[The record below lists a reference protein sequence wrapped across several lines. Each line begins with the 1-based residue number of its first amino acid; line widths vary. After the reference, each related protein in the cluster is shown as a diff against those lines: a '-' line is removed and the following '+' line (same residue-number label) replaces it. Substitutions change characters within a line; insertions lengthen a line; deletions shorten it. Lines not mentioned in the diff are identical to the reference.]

1 MARKNGN
8 LEPWEPGY
16 WEQRSKKVPKVGRPK
31 KLTPELMWKMACKYF
46 ERSQR
51 DVIVKKDFIK
61 SGPQAGKI
69 IEIGVHAPYTWEG
82 FNVFLTE
89 KIGLVNLKYYRYN
102 FEGRYSEF
110 EEIVS
115 QIDAIMYTQKFN
127 GAAVGL
133 FNSSIIARELGLA
146 EQKDVKVTSEQPLFG
161 DDI

>member
-1 MARKNGN
+1 MARKQKS
-8 LEPWEPGY
+8 LEPWDPGY
-16 WEQRSKKVPKVGRPK
+16 WEERSKKSPKPGRPK
-31 KLTPELMWKMACKYF
+31 KLTPELMWKLACKYF
-46 ERSQR
+46 ERSR
-51 DVIVKKDFIK
+51 KDVIIKKDFIK
-61 SGPQAGKI
+61 SGPKAGEI
-69 IEIGVHAPYTWEG
+69 VGIEVTTPFTWEG
-82 FNVFLTE
+82 FNVYLTE

-110 EEIVS
+110 EEIVH

-127 GAAVGL
+127 GAAVGI